1 MRFEQDTLHRNF
13 KSEHLQGDKMKSDDS
28 LLLINRCFLILTALF
43 ISMALFA
50 NYCQANDLK
59 DGISID
65 ENITKYGKLKLDQNI
80 RYIKLEAMSRARIKK
95 RDINE
100 MVTTSTGGD
109 IVQGGVIVKP
119 GAKTGDITV
128 IYNGSNNTLING
140 K

>member
-1 MRFEQDTLHRNF
+1 
-13 KSEHLQGDKMKSDDS
+13 MKSDDS
-28 LLLINRCFLILTALF
+28 LLLANRYLLILAGLF

-50 NYCQANDLK
+50 NHCQADDLK

-65 ENITKYGKLKLDQNI
+65 ENINKYGKLKLDQNI

-95 RDINE
+95 RDIND
-100 MVTTSTGGD
+100 MVTSGTGGD

-128 IYNGSNNTLING
+128 IYNGSDNTLING